1 MRRSNPAEKPSPS
14 PWSAYYLDETSPYQ
28 GVSLLQRMVERF
40 GPDRIAALELRRVW
54 TLTLQADLGK
64 TKDNEV
70 ENWVVMEP
78 FGDYVEG
85 MGDITSYETL
95 IRVGVKARVEGGEA
109 REWLGSGTGVDEVD
123 AEVQESRSRGIRSV
137 PHYII

>member
-1 MRRSNPAEKPSPS
+1 
-14 PWSAYYLDETSPYQ
+14 
-28 GVSLLQRMVERF
+28 MVERF

-54 TLTLQADLGK
+54 TLTSQADLGK

-95 IRVGVKARVEGGEA
+95 IRVGVEARVEEGEA
-109 REWLGSGTGVDEVD
+109 RE
-123 AEVQESRSRGIRSV
+123 
-137 PHYII
+137 